1 MAGPTPGGGSPERLV
16 VTNNPGLDQ
25 RVSIAFI
32 VIDTFFLAVF
42 FASRYYNPKAVGNP
56 MLVCNTLCYI
66 FCLGSAIAGILM
78 TQIGGVGY
86 HVADVPVSTFQT
98 WLKLSKVLEF
108 TYTPAV
114 MFAKLA
120 ALFLYHQVFRV
131 TGYRIIIII
140 LGVVIVLQGVIALVL
155 AFSICRPFRF
165 FWTQAVDVNDGVCGD
180 VMLFYKLYSVPSLA
194 TDLVMLIIPWPI
206 LLRLQMPVPE
216 KIGLMLTFLAAS
228 LGIITCALRFSVFFT
243 TPLFTDPTWY
253 ASGGPMIY
261 ALVEPSIY
269 MIASILPTTRHLLR
283 RVHRRL
289 RGDPPSVNASCGPD
303 STGSSGGGAAKPGE
317 LERSQHSGRSR
328 FARRAD
334 PYRHHTTTTTTS
346 QEELTLDEWHH
357 AREEWPR
364 PMTKATED
372 MSRPMTK
379 ATEDVSGALEQ
390 GQHK

>member
-1 MAGPTPGGGSPERLV
+1 MAGPTPGGGSPERLIQ
-16 VTNNPGLDQ
+16 TNNPGLDQ

-42 FASRYYNPKAVGNP
+42 FASRYYNPKAVGMP

-66 FCLGSAIAGILM
+66 FCLGSATAGIR
-78 TQIGGVGY
+78 GVGH
-86 HVADVPVSTFQT
+86 HVTDVPVSTFQT

-131 TGYRIIIII
+131 TGYRALIIL
-140 LGVVIVLQGVIALVL
+140 LGVVIVLQGIIALVL
-155 AFSICRPFRF
+155 AFSICRPFRY

-194 TDLVMLIIPWPI
+194 TDLVMLILPWPI

-269 MIASILPTTRHLLR
+269 MIASILPTTRHLVR

-289 RGDPPSVNASCGPD
+289 RGDPPSVNASCGPN
-303 STGSSGGGAAKPGE
+303 STGSSGGGGGKPVE
-317 LERSQHSGRSR
+317 LERSQHSGHSR
-328 FARRAD
+328 FAHCAD
-334 PYRHHTTTTTTS
+334 PYRSHTTTS
-346 QEELTLDEWHH
+346 QEELTLDEWHNTPD
-357 AREEWPR
+357 EWPR
-364 PMTKATED
+364 PTTKATED
-372 MSRPMTK
+372 M
-379 ATEDVSGALEQ
+379 SGALEQ

>member
-1 MAGPTPGGGSPERLV
+1 MAGPTPGGGSPERLFE
-16 VTNNPGLDQ
+16 TNNPGLDQ

-42 FASRYYNPKAVGNP
+42 FVSRYYNPKAVGKP

-66 FCLGSAIAGILM
+66 FCLGSATAGILM
-78 TQIGGVGY
+78 TQIGGVGH
-86 HVADVPVSTFQT
+86 HVTEVPVSTFQT

-120 ALFLYHQVFRV
+120 ALFLYHQVFQV
-131 TGYRIIIII
+131 TGYRIVIIL
-140 LGVVIVLQGVIALVL
+140 LGVVIILQGVIALVL
-155 AFSICRPFRF
+155 AFAICRPFRY

-283 RVHRRL
+283 RLHRRL
-289 RGDPPSVNASCGPD
+289 RGDPPTVNASCGPNSTD
-303 STGSSGGGAAKPGE
+303 SSSGGAKLSE
-317 LERSQHSGRSR
+317 LERSQHSGRDR

-334 PYRHHTTTTTTS
+334 PCCNHTTTS

-357 AREEWPR
+357 TREEWPR

-372 MSRPMTK
+372 MS
-379 ATEDVSGALEQ
+379 GALEQ